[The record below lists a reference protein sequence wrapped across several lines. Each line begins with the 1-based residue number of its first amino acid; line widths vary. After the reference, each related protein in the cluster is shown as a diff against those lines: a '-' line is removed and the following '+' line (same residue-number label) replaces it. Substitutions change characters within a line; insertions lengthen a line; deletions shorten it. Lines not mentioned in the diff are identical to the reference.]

1 MLINGKKVDIPPGE
15 TLLSYL
21 EQQGY
26 NPSHVVVEKGREI
39 ITRERFGEI
48 TLAPD
53 DEINILRFMGGG

>member
-1 MLINGKKVDIPPGE
+1 MTVNGKPVEYQPV
-15 TLLSYL
+15 TLLGYLQQAGFDPSY
-21 EQQGY
+21 
-26 NPSHVVVEKGREI
+26 VVVEKNREI

>member
-1 MLINGKKVDIPPGE
+1 MTVNGKKIESQPI

-21 EQQGY
+21 EQEGY
-26 NPSHVVVEKGREI
+26 NLSHIVIEKNMEI

-48 TLAPD
+48 TLAED

>member
-1 MLINGKKVDIPPGE
+1 MLINGKQVEYQPMS
-15 TLLSYL
+15 LLDYL
-21 EQQGY
+21 QQAGF
-26 NPSHVVVEKGREI
+26 NSSWVVVEKNREI